1 MIGKNIYDLRKSRG
15 LSLTELSERSS
26 ISKSY
31 LSNIERNLNK
41 NPSIQILEKIASVLK
56 VEVKSLINSEKPQ
69 DTIQQLDYEW
79 MDFIEELKEYGIE
92 KDKLREYR
100 QLIDF
105 INWKSQKRLA
115 KK

>member
-41 NPSIQILEKIASVLK
+41 NPSIQILEKIALVLK
-56 VEVKSLINSEKPQ
+56 VDVKALINSEKPQ
-69 DTIQQLDYEW
+69 NTIHQLEYEW
-79 MDFIEELKEYGIE
+79 MDFIKELKEYGIE
-92 KDKLREYR
+92 KENLQEYR

-105 INWKSQKRLA
+105 INWKNQKRFA